1 MRDQN
6 TEKLVEKEKHVAVKH
21 YIREEKSQDV
31 QNADGIRA
39 VECLG
44 LIFLLGMYIDH
55 ERKMIACSFPSERY
69 CRNKLLVIYF
79 FCMKICTESVHIVQ
93 NLYRKQREQNMS
105 LL

>member
-6 TEKLVEKEKHVAVKH
+6 TEKLVEIEKHVAVKH

-44 LIFLLGMYIDH
+44 LIFLLGMYIDN
-55 ERKMIACSFPSERY
+55 ERKTIAFTCVHFPVKGIAEISY
-69 CRNKLLVIYF
+69 L
-79 FCMKICTESVHIVQ
+79 
-93 NLYRKQREQNMS
+93 
-105 LL
+105 